1 MPSNF
6 PNSRPGSEIL
16 KEGESIR
23 VFVFNAEHCN
33 PKRCSA
39 RRLARFGMVEQVD
52 RLGRLPK
59 KAILLDPFAKKA
71 LSAEDTQQATN
82 RGVCFLDCSWERA
95 EGTFKNAKRIG
106 RLTSR
111 SLPYLLAANP
121 INYGK
126 PWRMSSLEAV
136 AAALTILGD
145 TEHGKR
151 VAAAA
156 NWGTTFMQLNAEPLA
171 EYAAAETSTEVVR
184 IQQAYLDVARSPSSE
199 DDDEDGIDDA
209 SDG

>member
-1 MPSNF
+1 MTTRF
-6 PNSRPGSEIL
+6 PGNQRGPDTL
-16 KEGESIR
+16 LEGESVR
-23 VFVFNAEHCN
+23 VYVYNAEHCN

-39 RRLARFGMVEQVD
+39 KRLARFGMVEQVD

-71 LSAEDTQQATN
+71 LSAEDAEQARS
-82 RGVCFLDCSWERA
+82 RGICFLDCSWEQA
-95 EGTFKNAKRIG
+95 EAMFKKAKKIA

-126 PWRMSSLEAV
+126 PWRLSSLEAT

-151 VAAAA
+151 VAAVT
-156 NWGTTFMQLNAEPLA
+156 NWGQTFMQLNAEPLE
-171 EYAAAETSTEVVR
+171 EYAAALTSAEVVR
-184 IQQAYLDVARSPSSE
+184 IQQDYLDSGRGVSSVPA
-199 DDDEDGIDDA
+199 EDGE
-209 SDG
+209 G

>member
-1 MPSNF
+1 MTTRF
-6 PNSRPGSEIL
+6 PGGRSGTETL
-16 KEGESIR
+16 LEGESIR
-23 VFVFNAEHCN
+23 VYVYNAEHCN

-71 LSAEDTQQATN
+71 LSAEDTEQATS
-82 RGVCFLDCSWERA
+82 RGICFLDCSWEQA
-95 EGTFKNAKRIG
+95 EGIFKNAKRIA
-106 RLTSR
+106 RLRSR

-126 PWRMSSLEAV
+126 PWRLSSLEAT

-145 TEHGKR
+145 TAHGRR
-151 VAAAA
+151 VAAVT
-156 NWGTTFMQLNAEPLA
+156 NWGKTFMKLNAEPLE
-171 EYAAAETSTEVVR
+171 EYAAATTSAEVVR
-184 IQQAYLDVARSPSSE
+184 IQQAYLDTGRGVSSE
-199 DDDEDGIDDA
+199 PGDDDGV
-209 SDG
+209 

>member
-1 MPSNF
+1 MSYRF
-6 PNSRPGSEIL
+6 PGSRPGEDTL
-16 KEGESIR
+16 QEGESVR

-52 RLGRLPK
+52 RLGMLPK
-59 KAILLDPFAKKA
+59 KALLLDPFAKRA
-71 LSAEDTQQATN
+71 LSPEDAEQARN
-82 RGVCFLDCSWERA
+82 RGICLLDCSWEHA
-95 EGTFKNAKRIG
+95 EGTFKHAKRIA

-126 PWRMSSLEAV
+126 PYRLSSLEAT

-145 TEHGKR
+145 GDHAKR
-151 VAAAA
+151 VAAVT
-156 NWGTTFMQLNAEPLA
+156 NWGTTFMQLNAEPLE
-171 EYAAAETSTEVVR
+171 EYAAAGTSTEVVR
-184 IQQAYLDVARSPSSE
+184 IQKAYLESARGTSTEP
-199 DDDEDGIDDA
+199 DDA
-209 SDG
+209 RKEG

>member
-1 MPSNF
+1 MTSRF
-6 PNSRPGSEIL
+6 PGSRPGSDTL
-16 KEGESIR
+16 LEGESVR

-52 RLGRLPK
+52 RLGQLPK

-71 LSAEDTQQATN
+71 LSREDTEQAES
-82 RGVCFLDCSWERA
+82 RGICFLDCSWEQA
-95 EGTFKNAKRIG
+95 ERIFKKAKKIG

-126 PWRMSSLEAV
+126 PWRLSSLEAT

-145 TEHGKR
+145 TAHGRR
-151 VAAAA
+151 VSDVT
-156 NWGTTFMQLNAEPLA
+156 NWGRTFMQLNAAPLA
-171 EYAAAETSTEVVR
+171 EYAAAETSGEVVQ
-184 IQQAYLDVARSPSSE
+184 IQQAYLDSGRGVSSE
-199 DDDEDGIDDA
+199 PETESEEG
-209 SDG
+209 S

>member
-1 MPSNF
+1 MTTRF
-6 PNSRPGSEIL
+6 PGNRPGSDTL
-16 KEGESIR
+16 VEGESIR

-39 RRLARFGMVEQVD
+39 RRMHRFGLVEQVD

-71 LSAEDTQQATN
+71 LSSEDTEQATN
-82 RGVCFLDCSWERA
+82 RGVCLLDCSWEHA
-95 EGTFKNAKRIG
+95 EDTFKNAKRIG

-111 SLPYLLAANP
+111 SLPFLLAANP

-126 PWRMSSLEAV
+126 PWRLSSLEAT

-145 TEHGKR
+145 KAHGRR
-151 VAAAA
+151 VADLT
-156 NWGTTFMQLNAEPLA
+156 NWGRTFMQLNAEPLE
-171 EYAAAETSTEVVR
+171 EYSTAETSGEVVR
-184 IQQAYLDVARSPSSE
+184 IQQAYLDSATGVSSE
-199 DDDEDGIDDA
+199 PGA
-209 SDG
+209 SDRD

>member
-1 MPSNF
+1 MTTRF
-6 PNSRPGSEIL
+6 PVNQRGPDTL
-16 KEGESIR
+16 LEGETVR
-23 VFVFNAEHCN
+23 VYVYNAEHCN

-71 LSAEDTQQATN
+71 LSAEDAEQAGS
-82 RGVCFLDCSWERA
+82 RGICLLDCSWEQA
-95 EGTFKNAKRIG
+95 EGMFKKAKKIA

-126 PWRMSSLEAV
+126 PWRLSSLEAT

-151 VAAAA
+151 VAAVT
-156 NWGTTFMQLNAEPLA
+156 NWGQTFMQLNAEPLE
-171 EYAAAETSTEVVR
+171 EYATAETSAEVVR
-184 IQQAYLDVARSPSSE
+184 IQQAYLDSGRGVSSE
-199 DDDEDGIDDA
+199 PAKDDEG
-209 SDG
+209 